1 MAHVQCHAYLFLLSI
16 YRVYYMYD
24 LACETGWKNHDLKK
38 MEKIRFFLI

>member
-24 LACETGWKNHDLKK
+24 LACENLNSESFSHVDPV
-38 MEKIRFFLI
+38 